1 MEGIKNLMA
10 GKGWDKETPR
20 AIMCHT
26 LDSGASIVGSKWMLL
41 VNIPKRVRSYYT
53 FVQGKAEAMEVK
65 ASQIWLG
72 VKAKDLVISFSC
84 DDLEEFRLYESVD
97 KWKLLCNRFPNMS
110 NVSSW
115 LDLEQVGHTWTIAGQ
130 KIKST
135 QARKMGAGNLSVR
148 YTEEIDIWLVT

>member
-1 MEGIKNLMA
+1 M
-10 GKGWDKETPR
+10 
-20 AIMCHT
+20 
-26 LDSGASIVGSKWMLL
+26 
-41 VNIPKRVRSYYT
+41 
-53 FVQGKAEAMEVK
+53 
-65 ASQIWLG
+65 
-72 VKAKDLVISFSC
+72 
-84 DDLEEFRLYESVD
+84 LEEFRLYESVD